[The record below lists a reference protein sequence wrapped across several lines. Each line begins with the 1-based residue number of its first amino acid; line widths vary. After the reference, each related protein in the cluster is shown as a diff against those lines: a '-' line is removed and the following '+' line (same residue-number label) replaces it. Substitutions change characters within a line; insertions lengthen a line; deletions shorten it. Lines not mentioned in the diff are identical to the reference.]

1 MWTVNWG
8 GCVVAEDTV
17 FAVLYDKFMFWG
29 ILVGIFTFGWLFLAM
44 LRYREG
50 VEPDTTHIDH
60 IEVGSFPVDRH
71 HTTLEV
77 FFYVLP
83 TLIVA
88 WLIVL
93 ALASNTAVWT
103 IPDNDEDAQYMK
115 VIGKQWFWEYEYT
128 DALTWQDDPDET
140 DIQVSWEGI
149 MLTVNS
155 TENPNA
161 VNVSITRIGGNDF
174 SNTEDIAPL
183 SIDQMTGE
191 AEAFLTFD
199 EGKFAKVEVTDAEDN
214 VLHTWMH
221 IPGEDPNG
229 YRETFAF
236 SSALGED
243 MIIPCDKSV
252 VFEMHSAPS
261 DDSNPNYIGV
271 QHSFWLPEWG
281 VKEDL
286 VPGLEGGTYMT
297 VVPDDPGTFPIRCAE
312 YCGNQ
317 HSMMIGQVKVVAPI
331 VDGVFVNCDEDTG
344 VAKSSD
350 GSTGG
355 DY

>member
-93 ALASNTAVWT
+93 ALSSNTAVWT
-103 IPDNDEDAQYMK
+103 IPDNDEDAHYMK

-128 DALTWQDDPDET
+128 DALTWQDDPEDSCSDFAIKNEEACVKAGYIWT
-140 DIQVSWEGI
+140 EGTAINVSWGAGEI
-149 MLTVNS
+149 LTVSS
-155 TENPNA
+155 TTAEA
-161 VNVSITRIGGNDF
+161 VNVSITIIG
-174 SNTEDIAPL
+174 L
-183 SIDQMTGE
+183 SLI
-191 AEAFLTFD
+191 
-199 EGKFAKVEVTDAEDN
+199 
-214 VLHTWMH
+214 H
-221 IPGEDPNG
+221 I
-229 YRETFAF
+229 
-236 SSALGED
+236 
-243 MIIPCDKSV
+243 
-252 VFEMHSAPS
+252 
-261 DDSNPNYIGV
+261 
-271 QHSFWLPEWG
+271 
-281 VKEDL
+281 
-286 VPGLEGGTYMT
+286 
-297 VVPDDPGTFPIRCAE
+297 
-312 YCGNQ
+312 
-317 HSMMIGQVKVVAPI
+317 
-331 VDGVFVNCDEDTG
+331 
-344 VAKSSD
+344 
-350 GSTGG
+350 
-355 DY
+355 

>member
-1 MWTVNWG
+1 MRGVNQG
-8 GCVVAEDTV
+8 GCMVAEDTV
-17 FAVLYDKFMFWG
+17 FAVLYDKFMVWS

-50 VEPDTTHIDH
+50 VEPDTTHVDH

-71 HTTLEV
+71 NTKLEV

-83 TLIVA
+83 TVIVA

-93 ALASNTAVWT
+93 ALSSNTAVWV
-103 IPDNDEDAQYMK
+103 IPDEAEAHDMK
-115 VIGKQWFWEYEYT
+115 IIGKQWFWEYEYE
-128 DALTWQDDPDET
+128 DALTWEDDPLKTKINVNWSGTALVVDTKAESGA
-140 DIQVSWEGI
+140 VS
-149 MLTVNS
+149 
-155 TENPNA
+155 
-161 VNVSITRIGGNDF
+161 VNVTTVGGDKF
-174 SNTEDIAPL
+174 DQTTTYDPIA
-183 SIDQMTGE
+183 IDQMTGQ
-191 AEAFLTFD
+191 AMAAIVFSP
-199 EGKFAKVEVTDAEDN
+199 AKHAVVEVTDIDGA

-221 IPGEDPNG
+221 IPGEDEYG
-229 YRETFAF
+229 YRDNFAF
-236 SSALGED
+236 SSALGEE
-243 MIIPCDKSV
+243 MILPCDRAV

-286 VPGLEGGTYMT
+286 VPGIEGGTYMT
-297 VVPDDPGTFPIRCAE
+297 ITADDPGTYDIRCAE

-317 HSMMIGQVKVVAPI
+317 HSRMIGYVKIVAEEGKDCI
-331 VDGVFVNCDEDTG
+331 EDTG
-344 VAKSSD
+344 VKKTED
-350 GSTGG
+350 GAGSGG

>member
-1 MWTVNWG
+1 M
-8 GCVVAEDTV
+8 VAEDTV
-17 FAVLYDKFMFWG
+17 FSVLYDKFMFWS

-50 VEPDTTHIDH
+50 VEPDTTHVDH

-71 HTTLEV
+71 NTKLEV

-83 TLIVA
+83 TVIVA

-93 ALASNTAVWT
+93 ALSSNTQVWV
-103 IPDNDEDAQYMK
+103 IPDDAEAHNMK
-115 VIGKQWFWEYEYT
+115 ITGKQWFWEYEYE
-128 DALTWQDDPDET
+128 DSLTWEDDPSITYIDVDWSGT
-140 DIQVSWEGI
+140 T
-149 MLTVNS
+149 LTVTS
-155 TENPNA
+155 TTAAA
-161 VNVSITRIGGNDF
+161 VNVSIQKGDDALPST
-174 SNTEDIAPL
+174 
-183 SIDQMTGE
+183 SIDTVTMQAV
-191 AEAFLTFD
+191 AEETFD
-199 EGKFAKVEVTDAEDN
+199 PYKLSVVEVTDADGA

-221 IPGEDPNG
+221 IPRGQV
-229 YRETFAF
+229 F

-243 MIIPCDKSV
+243 MILPCDEDV

-297 VVPDDPGTFPIRCAE
+297 CLLYTSPSPRD
-312 YCGNQ
+312 
-317 HSMMIGQVKVVAPI
+317 
-331 VDGVFVNCDEDTG
+331 
-344 VAKSSD
+344 
-350 GSTGG
+350 
-355 DY
+355 

>member
-1 MWTVNWG
+1 M
-8 GCVVAEDTV
+8 VAEDTV
-17 FAVLYDKFMFWG
+17 FSVLYDKFMFWS

-50 VEPDTTHIDH
+50 VEPDTTHVDH

-71 HTTLEV
+71 NTKLEV

-83 TLIVA
+83 TVIVA

-93 ALASNTAVWT
+93 ALSSNTQVWV
-103 IPDNDEDAQYMK
+103 IPDDADAHNMK
-115 VIGKQWFWEYEYT
+115 ITGKQWFWEYEYE
-128 DALTWQDDPDET
+128 DSLTWEDDPSITYIDVDWSGT
-140 DIQVSWEGI
+140 T
-149 MLTVNS
+149 LTVTS
-155 TENPNA
+155 TTAAA
-161 VNVSITRIGGNDF
+161 VNVSIQKGDDALPST
-174 SNTEDIAPL
+174 
-183 SIDQMTGE
+183 SIDTVTMQAV
-191 AEAFLTFD
+191 AEETFD
-199 EGKFAKVEVTDAEDN
+199 PYKLSVVEVTDADGA

-221 IPGEDPNG
+221 IPRGQV
-229 YRETFAF
+229 F

-243 MIIPCDKSV
+243 MILPCDEDV

-297 VVPDDPGTFPIRCAE
+297 IEADDPGVFPIRCAE

-317 HSMMIGQVKVVAPI
+317 HSMMIGQVKIVAK
-331 VDGVFVNCDEDTG
+331 DNMNCDADTG
-344 VAKSSD
+344 VTKSSD
-350 GSTGG
+350 GDSGG

>member
-128 DALTWQDDPDET
+128 DALTWQDDPEET

-155 TENPNA
+155 TDNPNA
-161 VNVSITRIGGNDF
+161 VNVSITRIGAV
-174 SNTEDIAPL
+174 SYTH
-183 SIDQMTGE
+183 
-191 AEAFLTFD
+191 LT
-199 EGKFAKVEVTDAEDN
+199 
-214 VLHTWMH
+214 
-221 IPGEDPNG
+221 
-229 YRETFAF
+229 
-236 SSALGED
+236 
-243 MIIPCDKSV
+243 
-252 VFEMHSAPS
+252 
-261 DDSNPNYIGV
+261 
-271 QHSFWLPEWG
+271 LPT
-281 VKEDL
+281 K
-286 VPGLEGGTYMT
+286 
-297 VVPDDPGTFPIRCAE
+297 R
-312 YCGNQ
+312 
-317 HSMMIGQVKVVAPI
+317 I
-331 VDGVFVNCDEDTG
+331 V
-344 VAKSSD
+344 
-350 GSTGG
+350 
-355 DY
+355 